1 MVNIMEKLK
10 KLAEL
15 NSLIDKIIKVLE
27 AKIFINSDIPEDT
40 NTENKITEIENDKK

>member
-1 MVNIMEKLK
+1 MVKIMEKLK

-15 NSLIDKIIKVLE
+15 NSLIDKIVRVLE
-27 AKIFINSDIPEDT
+27 AKIFINTDISEDI